1 MASTTKNLEV
11 SQQYMKQ
18 LSQIRGMFSFLVPD
32 DGEDDENDDRWCIF
46 FLIFAHSGGK
56 SFLQSLRRNNCTALG
71 LIA

>member
-32 DGEDDENDDRWCIF
+32 DDDDEDD
-46 FLIFAHSGGK
+46 
-56 SFLQSLRRNNCTALG
+56 
-71 LIA
+71 

>member
-32 DGEDDENDDRWCIF
+32 DDDDDDRWGIF

>member
-32 DGEDDENDDRWCIF
+32 DGEDDENDDR
-46 FLIFAHSGGK
+46 
-56 SFLQSLRRNNCTALG
+56 
-71 LIA
+71 